1 MTANFVHLR
10 LHSEYSLAN
19 GIVRIPALVD
29 RCEEMGMPSV
39 AITDLTN
46 FYGLVKFFKKTKAQG
61 IKPVFGV
68 DLWVENLDKPA
79 EPFPLCLL
87 VQNAT
92 GYKNACILIS
102 KSYQEGQNFGKAI
115 TQRAWLERHS
125 EGLIALSGGVRG
137 ELGQALL
144 SSSIKLP
151 ELLADIKRLF
161 PNRFYLEL
169 HRTAKPR
176 QEEYIALAVQCAHEH
191 QLPVVATNEVHFL
204 DKMSFD
210 SHEVRVCIHQG
221 FTITDKRR
229 AVEFTQEQH
238 LKSPEEMCALFADI
252 PSAIDNTLEIAKR
265 CTFSL
270 EIGDYHLPE
279 FPVPE
284 GETIESHLRSETQLG
299 LERILARLGDQ
310 AEQHRPVYEDRME
323 FELGIINQMGYPGYF
338 LIVADFIRWSREN
351 DVPVGPGRGS
361 GAASIVAASLGITDL
376 DPIKYELLFERFLNP
391 ERISMPDFDIDFCV
405 KGRERVIQY
414 VTQHYG
420 YDKVSQ
426 IITYGTMAAKAVVR
440 DVGRVMGMPY
450 GFVDKIAKLIP
461 FDVGIKL
468 QTALEQEEELQKRYQ
483 SEDEVAE
490 LIDMALS
497 LEGVSR
503 NVGKHAGGVV
513 IAPTALTD
521 FTPLYCESNGAPI
534 VSQYDKDD
542 LEDVGLVKF
551 DFLGLKNLTII
562 DAAVKDLNVK
572 REALNQSK
580 IDIATLPLDDPAVY
594 EFLRTGLTT
603 AIFQLE
609 STGMK
614 KLVQALEIENFD
626 EIVALLS
633 LYRPGPLGAQMDQT
647 FVNRKHGREPIV
659 YDHPILEPILR
670 STYGVI
676 VYQEQVMQVA
686 QDMAGYTLGG
696 ADMLRRAMG
705 KKKPEEMAKQR
716 EIFLK
721 GAAEKEIP
729 ADVAGSVF
737 DLMEK
742 FAAYGFNKAHSA
754 AYAVISYQT
763 AWLKTHYPSEFLAAS
778 MSEDMDSTDR
788 IVIYLHEANTLNIT
802 VTPPNINDCN
812 YRFRSRN
819 AKEIVYGLGA
829 VKGVGQAVL
838 EHLVEE
844 REQNGP
850 YKDLFDLCYRIDI
863 KKVNRRALQALTK
876 AGAFDA
882 FGDHRAS
889 IFESID
895 LALEAASQ
903 RAKSV
908 EAGQN
913 ELFAVVAP
921 EQSVQSLK
929 YADKWEE
936 NELLLY
942 EKENLGLY
950 LSGHPIDVHLHEIR
964 KIAGT
969 SLLEANVEFGK
980 KAVTIAGLI
989 IESRVKMTKRGD
1001 KMMFMVLDD
1010 QTARKEVV
1018 VYQEQLEQYSELIQ
1032 NDQIVIVKAT
1042 VSRNPHTEQLRI
1054 AVDSIHSLEGLRAE
1068 LAARLRVKLDQQKV
1082 NGALINELKQ
1092 ILQHDESAHC
1102 QVKLSVVTENAS
1114 VDLVSNQPWLV
1125 KPSTDMLKRLKQ
1137 VCGQENY
1144 MVEY

>member
-1 MTANFVHLR
+1 MSSNFVHLR

-19 GIVRIPALVD
+19 GIVRIPKLV
-29 RCEEMGMPSV
+29 EHSKELGMPSV
-39 AITDLTN
+39 ALTDLTN
-46 FYGLVKFFKKTKAQG
+46 FYGLVKFFKQARSKG
-61 IKPVFGV
+61 LKPIFGV
-68 DLWVENLDKPA
+68 DLWIENEDKPA
-79 EPFPLCLL
+79 QPYPLCLL
-87 VQNAT
+87 VQNEQ
-92 GYKNACILIS
+92 GYKNACVLIS
-102 KSYQEGQNFGKAI
+102 KSYQKGQSFNKPI
-115 TQRAWLERHS
+115 TERQWLADHN
-125 EGLIALSGGVRG
+125 EGLIALSGGMRG

-144 SSSIKLP
+144 ARSTKTGSILST
-151 ELLADIKRLF
+151 IKELF
-161 PNRFYLEL
+161 PNRFYIEL
-169 HRTAKPR
+169 HRTSKTR
-176 QEEYIALAVQCAHEH
+176 QEEYIALALQFAHDNR
-191 QLPVVATNEVHFL
+191 LPVVATNEVHFL
-204 DKMSFD
+204 NRDDFD
-210 SHEVRVCIHQG
+210 SHEVRVCIHEG
-221 FTITDKRR
+221 YTITDKRR
-229 AVEFTQEQH
+229 VSEFTEEQY
-238 LKSPEEMCALFADI
+238 LKSPEEMIALFNDI
-252 PSAIDNTLEIAKR
+252 PSAIENTLEIAKR
-265 CTFSL
+265 CSFSL

-284 GETIESHLRSETQLG
+284 GETIETHLRKESERG
-299 LERILARLGDQ
+299 LERILSRLGED
-310 AEQHRPVYEDRME
+310 AESQRAIYQERMD

-338 LIVADFIRWSREN
+338 LIVADFIRWSKEN

-391 ERISMPDFDIDFCV
+391 ERVSMPDFDIDFCV

-414 VTQHYG
+414 VTEHYG

-461 FDVGIKL
+461 FDIGIKL
-468 QTALEQEEELQKRYQ
+468 QTALEQEEELQRRYQ

-497 LEGVSR
+497 LEGISR

-513 IAPTALTD
+513 IAPTDLTD
-521 FTPLYCESNGAPI
+521 FTPLYCEANDAPI

-562 DAAVKDLNVK
+562 DAAVKDLNAK
-572 REALNQSK
+572 RLARGETE
-580 IDIATLPLDDPAVY
+580 IDIATLPLDDPKVY

-633 LYRPGPLGAQMDQT
+633 LYRPGPLGAKMDQT
-647 FVNRKHGREPIV
+647 FVNRKHGREPIE
-659 YDHPILEPILR
+659 YDHEILEPILNT
-670 STYGVI
+670 TYGVI

-686 QDMAGYTLGG
+686 QEMAGYTLGG

-721 GAAEKEIP
+721 GSIENGVEEKT
-729 ADVAGSVF
+729 AGDVF

-778 MSEDMDSTDR
+778 MSEDLDSTDR
-788 IVIYLHEANTLNIT
+788 IVIYLHEAKVLNIE
-802 VTPPNINDCN
+802 VIPPNINNCD
-812 YRFRSRN
+812 YRFVSSDHN
-819 AKEIVYGLGA
+819 QIIYGLGA

-844 REQNGP
+844 RKRNGL

-863 KKVNRRALQALTK
+863 KKVNRRALEALTK
-876 AGAFDA
+876 AGAFDD

-895 LALEAASQ
+895 LALDAASQ
-903 RAKSV
+903 RAKSE

-921 EQSVQSLK
+921 EQSVQTLK
-929 YADKWEE
+929 QAKEWEE
-936 NELLLY
+936 NELLTF

-950 LSGHPIDVHLHEIR
+950 LSGHPIDIYLPELRQV
-964 KIAGT
+964 AGT
-969 SLLEANVEFGK
+969 QLVDVSVDYGK
-980 KAVTIAGLI
+980 KEMTLTGLI
-989 IESRVKMTKRGD
+989 VDTRTKVTKRGA
-1001 KMMFMVLDD
+1001 KMGFITLDD
-1010 QTARKEVV
+1010 KSARIEVV
-1018 VYQEQLEQYSELIQ
+1018 VYQDQLEQFAELIEV
-1032 NDQIVIVKAT
+1032 DSVVVVRAT
-1042 VSRNPHTEQLRI
+1042 VSKNAHSNEIRVVADTIFSL
-1054 AVDSIHSLEGLRAE
+1054 DSLRAQ
-1068 LAARLRVKLDQQKV
+1068 LANQLHISIVKS
-1082 NGALINELKQ
+1082 Q
-1092 ILQHDESAHC
+1092 ISPEI
-1102 QVKLSVVTENAS
+1102 LSE
-1114 VDLVSNQPWLV
+1114 
-1125 KPSTDMLKRLKQ
+1125 LKRLLVPKQ
-1137 VCGQENY
+1137 DALCSVSIAIETNEGEVSLVANNDWR
-1144 MVEY
+1144 VEPSSEMLRNLRELLGVGKYKLIY

>member
-1 MTANFVHLR
+1 MPENFVHLR

-19 GIVRIPALVD
+19 GIVRIPALID
-29 RCEEMGMPSV
+29 RCAEMGMPSV
-39 AITDLTN
+39 ALTDLTN
-46 FYGLVKFFKKTKAQG
+46 FYGLVKFFKKTKVQG
-61 IKPVFGV
+61 LKPVFGV
-68 DLWVENLDKPA
+68 DLWIENLEKPA

-87 VQNAT
+87 VQNAE
-92 GYKNACILIS
+92 GYKNACVLIS
-102 KSYQEGQNFGKAI
+102 KSYQQGQDFNKAI
-115 TQRAWLERHS
+115 TKREWLKQNS
-125 EGLIALSGGVRG
+125 GGLIALSGGMRG

-144 SSSIKLP
+144 ADSKKISDIVHDIKL
-151 ELLADIKRLF
+151 LF
-161 PNRFYLEL
+161 PGRFYIEL

-176 QEEYIALAVQCAHEH
+176 QEEYLALAVQCAHDH
-191 QLPVVATNEVHFL
+191 QLPVVATNEVHFI
-204 DKMSFD
+204 DKEDYD
-210 SHEVRVCIHQG
+210 SHEVRVCIHEG
-221 FTITDKRR
+221 YTINDKRR
-229 AVEFTQEQH
+229 AQEFTEEQY
-238 LKSPEEMCALFADI
+238 LKSPEEMCALFSDI
-252 PSAIDNTLEIAKR
+252 PSAIENTLEIAKR

-284 GETIESHLRSETQLG
+284 GETIESHLRNESYAG
-299 LERILARLGDQ
+299 LERILARLGDA
-310 AEQHRPVYEDRME
+310 AEQQRPVYKDRME

-338 LIVADFIRWSREN
+338 LIVADFIRWSKEN

-391 ERISMPDFDIDFCV
+391 ERVSMPDFDVDFCV

-420 YDKVSQ
+420 VDKVSQ

-450 GFVDKIAKLIP
+450 GFVDRIAKLIP

-468 QTALEQEEELQKRYQ
+468 RTALEQEEELQKRYQ

-497 LEGVSR
+497 LEGTSR

-513 IAPTALTD
+513 IAPTDLTD

-562 DAAVKDLNVK
+562 DAAVKDLNAK
-572 REALNQSK
+572 RVHRGQEAV
-580 IDIATLPLDDPAVY
+580 DIAMLPLDDPEVY
-594 EFLRTGLTT
+594 KFLRTGLTT

-609 STGMK
+609 SPGMK

-659 YDHPILEPILR
+659 YDHEILEPILR

-721 GAAEKEIP
+721 GAAEKNIDP
-729 ADVAGSVF
+729 DISGSVF

-788 IVIYLHEANTLNIT
+788 IVIYLNEANELSIK
-802 VTPPNINDCN
+802 VTPPNINECN
-812 YRFRSRN
+812 YRFRSRDSG
-819 AKEIVYGLGA
+819 EIVYGLGA

-844 REQNGP
+844 REQNGL
-850 YKDLFDLCYRIDI
+850 YESLFDLCYRVDI

-903 RAKSV
+903 RAKSQ

-929 YADKWEE
+929 HADPWEE
-936 NELLLY
+936 NELLSY

-950 LSGHPIDVHLHEIR
+950 LSGHPIDVHLSELR
-964 KIAGT
+964 KVAGT
-969 SLLEANVEFGK
+969 PLLDVNVEFGK
-980 KAVTIAGLI
+980 KSVTIAGLI
-989 IESRVKMTKRGD
+989 VESRIKMTKRGA
-1001 KMMFMVLDD
+1001 KMGFITLDD
-1010 QTARKEVV
+1010 QSARIEVV
-1018 VYQEQLEQYSELIQ
+1018 AYQEQLDEYSELIRT
-1032 NDQIVIVKAT
+1032 DEIVIVKAM
-1042 VSRNPHTEQLRI
+1042 VSRNPHTDVLRV
-1054 AVDSIHSLEGLRAE
+1054 AAESFYSLDTVRSE
-1068 LAARLRVKLDQQKV
+1068 LASCLTINLDVGQIDQVFLDELKKMLSPNQSAQCAVNIFMNTAEVSVNLVADFDWRVKPTAEML
-1082 NGALINELKQ
+1082 ASLKQ
-1092 ILQHDESAHC
+1092 LLGADSF
-1102 QVKLSVVTENAS
+1102 KL
-1114 VDLVSNQPWLV
+1114 
-1125 KPSTDMLKRLKQ
+1125 
-1137 VCGQENY
+1137 
-1144 MVEY
+1144 EY

>member
-19 GIVRIPALVD
+19 GIVRIPALID
-29 RCEEMGMPSV
+29 RCVEMGMPSV
-39 AITDLTN
+39 ALTDLSN
-46 FYGLVKFFKKTKAQG
+46 FYGLVKFFKKTKANG
-61 IKPVFGV
+61 LKPVFGV
-68 DLWVENLDKPA
+68 DLWIENLEKAA
-79 EPFPLCLL
+79 EPFPVCLL

-102 KSYQEGQNFGKAI
+102 KSYQEGQDFGKAI
-115 TQRAWLERHS
+115 TKREWLAEYS
-125 EGLIALSGGVRG
+125 DGLIMLSGGMMG

-144 SSSIKLP
+144 ANSIKMP
-151 ELLADIKRLF
+151 EIIAEIKQLF
-161 PNRFYLEL
+161 PNRFYIEL
-169 HRTAKPR
+169 QRTAKPR
-176 QEEYIALAVQCAHEH
+176 QEEYIALAVKCAHEH

-204 DKMSFD
+204 EKGDFD
-210 SHEVRVCIHQG
+210 SHEIRVCIHQG
-221 FTITDKRR
+221 YTINDNRR
-229 AVEFTQEQH
+229 KPEFTAEQY
-238 LKSPEEMCALFADI
+238 LKSPEEMCELFADI
-252 PSAIDNTLEIAKR
+252 PSAIENTLEIAKR

-279 FPVPE
+279 FPVPA
-284 GETIESHLRSETQLG
+284 GETIESHLRNETQSG

-310 AEQHRPVYEDRME
+310 AEQHRAEYEERME

-338 LIVADFIRWSREN
+338 LIVADFIRWSKEN

-391 ERISMPDFDIDFCV
+391 ERISMPDFDVDFCV

-450 GFVDKIAKLIP
+450 GFVDRIAKLIP

-468 QTALEQEEELQKRYQ
+468 QTALEQEEELLKLYQ
-483 SEDEVAE
+483 TEDEVAE

-497 LEGVSR
+497 LEGTSR

-513 IAPTALTD
+513 ISPTALTD

-551 DFLGLKNLTII
+551 DFLGLKNLTVI
-562 DAAVKDLNVK
+562 DATVKDLNAK
-572 REALNQSK
+572 RAQQGQST

-659 YDHPILEPILR
+659 YDHECLEPILR

-721 GAAEKEIP
+721 GASEKNIDP
-729 ADVAGSVF
+729 NISGSVF

-778 MSEDMDSTDR
+778 MSEDMDTTDR
-788 IVIYLHEANTLNIT
+788 IVIYLHEANTLGIH
-802 VTPPNINDCN
+802 VTPPNINDCS
-812 YRFRSRN
+812 YRFLSRN

-844 REQNGP
+844 REQNGE
-850 YKDLFDLCYRIDI
+850 YKDLFDLCYRVDV
-863 KKVNRRALQALTK
+863 KKIGRRSLEALTK

-889 IFESID
+889 IFESVD

-913 ELFAVVAP
+913 ELFAVEAP
-921 EQSVQSLK
+921 EQTVQSLK
-929 YADKWEE
+929 HAEPWEE
-936 NELLLY
+936 NELLSF

-950 LSGHPIDVHLHEIR
+950 LSGHPIDVHLDEIR

-969 SLLEANVEFGK
+969 PLNDVNVDFGK

-1001 KMMFMVLDD
+1001 KMMFITLDD
-1010 QTARKEVV
+1010 QTARKELV
-1018 VYQEQLEQYSELIQ
+1018 VYQEQLDQYSELIRA
-1032 NDQIVIVKAT
+1032 DEIVIVKAT
-1042 VSRNPHTEQLRI
+1042 VSKNPHTEQTRI
-1054 AVDSIHSLEGLRAE
+1054 VVDSVYSLDGVRAN
-1068 LAARLRVKLDQQKV
+1068 LAARLSIQLDQQQVDQSLIAELRQVLVHDDSSQCKV
-1082 NGALINELKQ
+1082 Y
-1092 ILQHDESAHC
+1092 
-1102 QVKLSVVTENAS
+1102 LSLRTDSAS
-1114 VDLVSNQPWLV
+1114 VDFVSNQAWLV
-1125 KPSTDMLKRLKQ
+1125 KPTADMMKHLKRL
-1137 VCGQENY
+1137 CGQDNFQL
-1144 MVEY
+1144 EY

>member
-19 GIVRIPALVD
+19 GIVRIPALIDSCVD
-29 RCEEMGMPSV
+29 MGMPSV
-39 AITDLTN
+39 ALTDLTN
-46 FYGLVKFFKKTKAQG
+46 FYGLVKFFKKTKASG

-68 DLWVENLDKPA
+68 DLWIENPDKA
-79 EPFPLCLL
+79 SDPFPLCLL
-87 VQNAT
+87 VQNAI

-102 KSYQEGQNFGKAI
+102 KSYQEGQEFGKAI
-115 TQRAWLERHS
+115 TQRQWLEQHS
-125 EGLIALSGGVRG
+125 EGLIALSGGMRG

-144 SSSIKLP
+144 SNSVKTDEIVA
-151 ELLADIKRLF
+151 EFTRLF
-161 PNRFYLEL
+161 PHRFYVEL
-169 HRTAKPR
+169 HRTGKAR
-176 QEEYIALAVQCAHEH
+176 QEEYIALAVKCAHQH
-191 QLPVVATNEVHFL
+191 QLPVVATNEVHFIEKN
-204 DKMSFD
+204 DFD
-210 SHEVRVCIHQG
+210 SHEIRACIHQG
-221 FTITDKRR
+221 YTINDNRR
-229 AVEFTQEQH
+229 TPEFTEEQY
-238 LKSPEEMCALFADI
+238 LKSPEEMCELFADI
-252 PSAIDNTLEIAKR
+252 PSAIANTLEIAKR

-284 GETIESHLRSETQLG
+284 GETIESHLRNETQIG
-299 LERILARLGDQ
+299 LERILARLGDE
-310 AEQHRPVYEDRME
+310 AEANRFIYEERME

-338 LIVADFIRWSREN
+338 LIVADFIRWSKEN

-391 ERISMPDFDIDFCV
+391 ERVSMPDFDVDFCV

-414 VTQHYG
+414 VTQYYG
-420 YDKVSQ
+420 VDKVSQ

-468 QTALEQEEELQKRYQ
+468 RTALEQEEELLKRYQ

-497 LEGVSR
+497 LEGISR

-513 IAPTALTD
+513 ISPTALTD

-572 REALNQSK
+572 RAAAGHSE
-580 IDIATLPLDDPAVY
+580 IDIATLPLDDPEVY
-594 EFLRTGLTT
+594 KFLRTGLTT

-721 GAAEKEIP
+721 GAAEKEIDP
-729 ADVAGSVF
+729 EISGSVF

-812 YRFRSRN
+812 YRFRSRSET
-819 AKEIVYGLGA
+819 EIVYGLGA

-844 REQNGP
+844 REQNGL
-850 YKDLFDLCYRIDI
+850 YKDLFDLCYRVDI

-876 AGAFDA
+876 AGAFDD

-929 YADKWEE
+929 EAPQWEE
-936 NELLLY
+936 NELLTF

-950 LSGHPIDVHLHEIR
+950 LSGHPIDVHLEEIR
-964 KIAGT
+964 KVAGT
-969 SLLEANVEFGK
+969 ALVDANVEFGK

-989 IESRVKMTKRGD
+989 IESRVKITKRGD
-1001 KMMFMVLDD
+1001 KMMFLTLDD
-1010 QTARKEVV
+1010 QTARKELV
-1018 VYQEQLEQYSELIQ
+1018 VYQDQLDEYSGLIQ
-1032 NDQIVIVKAT
+1032 NDKIVIIKAT
-1042 VSRNPHTEQLRI
+1042 ISKNPHTEQLRI
-1054 AVDSIHSLEGLRAE
+1054 AVNSIHDLDGIRAD
-1068 LAARLRVKLDQQKV
+1068 LAVRLRVTVDQQQV
-1082 NGALINELKQ
+1082 SESLINTLKQ
-1092 ILQHDESAHC
+1092 VLPHNDDACCH
-1102 QVKLSVVTENAS
+1102 VHLSMITDDAN
-1114 VDLVSNQPWLV
+1114 VDFVANHAWLV
-1125 KPSTDMLKRLKQ
+1125 KPTADMLKQLKRL
-1137 VCGQENY
+1137 CGQNNFKL
-1144 MVEY
+1144 EY